1 MTDIVDPKTRSRI
14 MSRIR
19 GKDTKPELILRK
31 GLHGLGF
38 RFRLHRRDMPG
49 RPDMVFARYRAV
61 IFVHGCFWHGHSCHL
76 FKWPKTREDF
86 WKNKIER
93 NRSLDRDNI
102 DSLLRDGW
110 RVAVVWECSM
120 RGKHRLSHEEIVA
133 RCAEWLLSEVTFL
146 EIGGR
151 N

>member
-1 MTDIVDPKTRSRI
+1 

-38 RFRLHRRDMPG
+38 RFRLHRRDLPG
-49 RPDMVFARYRAV
+49 KPDMVFPRYRAV

-76 FKWPKTREDF
+76 FKWPKTREEF

-93 NRSLDRDNI
+93 NRFLDRANI
-102 DSLLRDGW
+102 DILLRNGW

-120 RGKHRLSHEEIVA
+120 RGKHRWPQEEIVT
-133 RCAEWLLSEVTFL
+133 RCAEWLLSDVTFI
-146 EIGGR
+146 EIEGR
-151 N
+151 S